1 MPGPYFS
8 KTRAYNH
15 QVCALAKM
23 MHGKG
28 GALLME
34 PRTGKT
40 KVAIDFCGRLYFQG
54 LRRVLVIAPLTVLT
68 VWEREI
74 EKHLGNMVPRRVFRP
89 EGGVT
94 KRAKALSEMKA
105 SEDLTFVLVNYDS
118 CWYPDLKKQLDAFKP
133 QCVIADESHLIKN
146 PTSRRSKAVASWRDA
161 QYKLILTGTLI
172 TRSPLDIFGQWKF
185 LKPGVLG
192 DNWFRFQATYAVF
205 GGYMNY
211 EIVRY
216 KNLEHLRRI
225 IARDSYIISADE
237 CLQLPGRTYQ
247 DVEVVLQPSSR
258 KVYDRMEKEF
268 FLDLGGG
275 SSAIAPIVLTK
286 LLRLSQITG
295 GFVVDQ
301 DGVAHSIGTEKLFAL
316 KELLQ
321 NYTYPDRKVVVFCR
335 FLWEIEQIAAMCRE
349 NHIGAVTLTGSLS
362 KSDRDQ
368 SIDSFRDDPKTLV
381 FIAQISI
388 GALGI
393 DLSSAPI
400 AIFYSRDFDYGH
412 YTQACDRIICR
423 GQKALYIHLI
433 AKNTTDELDIGR
445 SLLSKEDLSDR
456 ILEYRRRRTS

>member
-1 MPGPYFS
+1 
-8 KTRAYNH
+8 
-15 QVCALAKM
+15 
-23 MHGKG
+23 
-28 GALLME
+28 ME

-74 EKHLGNMVPRRVFRP
+74 EKHLGNMVPRRVIRP
-89 EGGVT
+89 EGGVK
-94 KRAKALSEMKA
+94 KRAKFLSELKLTD
-105 SEDLTFVLVNYDS
+105 DLTFVLINYDS
-118 CWYPDLKKQLDAFKP
+118 CWHQELKKEIDDFKP

-146 PTSRRSKAVASWRDA
+146 PTSRRSKAVCSWREA

-172 TRSPLDIFGQWKF
+172 TKSPLDIFGQWRF

-192 DNWFRFQATYAVF
+192 DNWFKFQSTYAVF

-211 EIVRY
+211 EIVKY

-225 IARDSYIISADE
+225 VAKDSYIISADE
-237 CLQLPGRTYQ
+237 CLSLPPRTYQ
-247 DVEVVLQPSSR
+247 DVEVELQPSSR
-258 KVYDRMEKEF
+258 KIYDKMEKDF
-268 FLDLGGG
+268 FVDLGNG
-275 SSAIAPIVLTK
+275 ANVNAPIVLTK

-301 DGVAHSIGTEKLFAL
+301 DTMPHAIGTEKLFAL
-316 KELLQ
+316 RELLQ

-335 FLWEIEQIAAMCRE
+335 FLWEIEQIATMCRE
-349 NHIGAVTLTGSLS
+349 NHMKAVTLTGDLS
-362 KSDRDQ
+362 KTERDK
-368 SIDSFRDDPKTLV
+368 SIDMFREDPKTLV

-388 GALGI
+388 GSLGI
-393 DLSSAPI
+393 DLSKSPI

-412 YTQACDRIICR
+412 YTQACDRIICKR
-423 GQKALYIHLI
+423 QKALYIHLV

-445 SLLSKEDLSDR
+445 SLVTKEDLSNK
-456 ILEYRRRRTS
+456 ILEYKRRRAL